1 MCIRDRTKSSDK
13 NLLLSA
19 TTMPSTNEY
28 ILVINDISSLRKL
41 ENLRKNLL
49 TDISHEIKTPVSV
62 IRAGSETLNS
72 GALEDK
78 ETAKK
83 FTQSIQDNAERLSEM
98 IEDLLELEKIEFS
111 GLVPN
116 KKKMNVLQQINIIID
131 SLPS

>member
-1 MCIRDRTKSSDK
+1 
-13 NLLLSA
+13 
-19 TTMPSTNEY
+19 MPSTNEY

-131 SLPS
+131 SLQSLMFEKIFNLII